1 MSKKIDRIKRIRSF
15 LRLQSEAMRVSE
27 IHEALAKRQG
37 IDVSRKTIER
47 DISDMVEDKRVAL
60 ILGMPTRYHLIQSS
74 EVEVTLR
81 VDEITHLLEM
91 LDVSSEL
98 YQKLRRSLF

>member
-15 LRLQSEAMRVSE
+15 LRLQSEAMSVSE

-37 IDVSRKTIER
+37 MDVSRKTIER
-47 DISDMVEDKRVAL
+47 DIGDMVEDKRVAL
-60 ILGMPTRYHLIQSS
+60 ILGMPTRYQLIQLS
-74 EVEVTLR
+74 EVEVTLM

-98 YQKLRRSLF
+98 YQKLKRALV

>member
-15 LRLQSEAMRVSE
+15 LRLQSEAMSVSE

-98 YQKLRRSLF
+98 YQKLKRSLF